1 MGRVFGSRCRRI
13 APVIEWR
20 LVRLVSRLPSGL
32 EAAEKAMS
40 GAEGLASA
48 HPWGP
53 RRRTDAQLS
62 RRLDQDHSSR
72 VSGMPERP
80 SGKGLTPSV
89 WWIWIK
95 FSSKPLMLPDM

>member
-1 MGRVFGSRCRRI
+1 MGPVFGSRCRRI
-13 APVIEWR
+13 APVVEWR

-32 EAAEKAMS
+32 EAAVQAMS
-40 GAEGLASA
+40 GAEGPASA
-48 HPWGP
+48 HPWVPPADGCAAL
-53 RRRTDAQLS
+53 RRF
-62 RRLDQDHSSR
+62 DQDHSSR